1 MRDDTRRDVSTDVS
15 TYQLARLADLDDF
28 KIAEGAPD
36 PRGWDVQA
44 ADGRTI
50 GKVDSLIA
58 DVSAMK
64 VRYLD
69 VELDDKAL
77 GLEEERHV
85 LIPIGGAT
93 LHEKDDAVYLATLPS
108 TRVRMLP
115 SYQHTALT
123 RPEEQF
129 YRQRFD
135 TAYTPSELEADFYA
149 HAHFDDRRFFGRRR
163 RADGSYLVRA
173 R

>member
-1 MRDDTRRDVSTDVS
+1 MRDDTRTTMSD
-15 TYQLARLADLDDF
+15 QLARLDDLDDF
-28 KIAEGAPD
+28 KIAEGDPD

-58 DVSAMK
+58 DTGAMK

-69 VELDDKAL
+69 VELDEKAL
-77 GLEEERHV
+77 GLEEPRHV

-93 LHEKDDAVYLATLPS
+93 LHEKDDAVYLSTLPS
-108 TRVRMLP
+108 TRLRTLP
-115 SYQHTALT
+115 PYAHGTLT

-135 TAYTPSELEADFYA
+135 AAYTPSERETDFYA
-149 HAHFDDRRFFGRRR
+149 HEHFDDSRFFGRRPR
-163 RADGSYLVRA
+163 RDANATYLTRS